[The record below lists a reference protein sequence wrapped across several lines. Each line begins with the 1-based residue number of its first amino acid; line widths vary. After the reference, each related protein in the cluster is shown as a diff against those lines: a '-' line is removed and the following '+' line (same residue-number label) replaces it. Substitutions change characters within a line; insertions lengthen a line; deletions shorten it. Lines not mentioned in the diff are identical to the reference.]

1 MSSSFYHKTIIFILV
16 AMVIFS
22 LPSSLCEKAKLC
34 LSGPIVLAQTPEEEK
49 KALEKELKVLEEKI
63 AQYEGDIN
71 SVQKEKKTLQNQIT
85 ILQSKIK
92 KLNLEISRGN
102 LMIKDIKL
110 QIVDTEG
117 AIQKTT
123 GQLDETRV
131 KLKGSLRALYQEN
144 QRGNVEILLGSRQL
158 SDFFTNLANLEALN
172 LRVVQ
177 SLEDVKSLKIS
188 LEDEKDSLDKE
199 KEDLQRIVG
208 LQILQKQAG
217 EDNKKQQEK
226 ILEITKGKE
235 TLYQKYLEES
245 KQEAA
250 QIRSRIF
257 ELIGVPQAPTFGQAY
272 EIAKIVSKTTGIRPA
287 LLLAVIKQE
296 SNLGK
301 NVGQC
306 FLKDP
311 QKGSG
316 VRITTGAAVINVMK
330 PSRDVQPFLQITQE
344 LGRDSYNTSVS
355 CPIPSVGGYGGAMG
369 PAQFIP
375 STWMIYRDKLKEITG
390 RAADPWNVPDAFLAA
405 ALYLKDFGASSQKEN
420 DEWRAAMI
428 YFSGSTKSQY
438 RFYGD
443 SVISIARSLEEDIK
457 AIENGQ

>member
-1 MSSSFYHKTIIFILV
+1 MFLV
-16 AMVIFS
+16 FGAAWI
-22 LPSSLCEKAKLC
+22 
-34 LSGPIVLAQTPEEEK
+34 GLAQTPEEEK
-49 KALEKELKVLEEKI
+49 KALEEELKSLEEKI
-63 AQYEGDIN
+63 SQYEKSID
-71 SVQKEKKTLQNQIT
+71 SVQKERKTLQNQIT

-102 LMIKDIKL
+102 LMIKDIKR
-110 QIVDTEG
+110 QIQDTENS
-117 AIQKTT
+117 IQKTT
-123 GQLDETRV
+123 DELDKTRV
-131 KLKGSLRALYQEN
+131 KLKGSLRTLYQEN
-144 QRGNVEILLGSRQL
+144 QKGNAEILLSSEQL

-172 LRVVQ
+172 LRVTQ

-199 KEDLQRIVG
+199 KEDLQKVVG

-217 EDNKKQQEK
+217 EDNKKQQES

-235 TLYQKYLEES
+235 TVYQKYLEES
-245 KQEAA
+245 KKRAA
-250 QIRSRIF
+250 EIRSRIF

-272 EIAKIVSKTTGIRPA
+272 EIAKIISKTTGVRPA

-311 QKGSG
+311 KKGSG
-316 VRITTGAAVINVMK
+316 VRITTGAAVTNVMK

-344 LGRDSYNTSVS
+344 LGRDPYNTSVS

-375 STWMIYRDKLKEITG
+375 STWMIYRDELKELSG
-390 RAADPWNVPDAFLAA
+390 RAADPWNVSDAFLAA
-405 ALYLKDFGASSQKEN
+405 ALYLKDFGAASQKEN

-428 YFSGSTKSQY
+428 YFSGSTNSKY

-443 SVISIARSLEEDIK
+443 SVISLARGLEEDIK